1 MKTLFRN
8 LFLLLS
14 GLWLHCQ
21 TLAQDYIK
29 ADYSLAHGNLPTEEN
44 GYVELRLACSAN
56 DGTIIYKS
64 EDIRGP
70 GGRRYFLEKYDQDM
84 KRVVIKEYSGVNE
97 NAPFILNIVAFN
109 GKLYALNGITDE
121 SIPERESHTVYISE
135 LDQESLELTKE
146 RQLFKFEQAKSTG
159 LSFDLDVSN
168 DGQTIAVLA
177 AQYTGIEK
185 IVNFHVATLNSTFEV
200 TSNYTGELTYGSL
213 KGDRPYRIELFTLNS
228 GKVIL
233 PFSAEIIQEGSEYN
247 PIHDYFIGLGNKH
260 ELNFERFNVLDHQ
273 MTSAVFALSE
283 KEDFFAGGYY
293 FTHLLGHAEGSQTL
307 KFDLTTGTVSSVSKS
322 AFTKEY
328 TLLQLNDRETEKAME
343 QNSTYGVIGISLL
356 VPKDFVSH
364 GDGSM
369 SLTGQVEMGSIRKDA
384 KTGTLIVY
392 PDIYET
398 RHIHVTRL
406 DANGTAQYHDKMAK
420 ITILTDIYL
429 RFRAFDYKNELVV
442 FCELPPE
449 HFYEDYESLPK
460 STKLKL
466 RGKTYSI
473 GRFRTYE
480 NFLIEG
486 KNTIEALYVNA
497 LEERKF
503 GDVYYESHIKTLDN
517 GGIFVHCRNDESEH
531 WGVLFTP
538 NN

>member
-1 MKTLFRN
+1 MKSMIRN
-8 LFLLLS
+8 LFLLLG

-21 TLAQDYIK
+21 TLAQEYIK
-29 ADYSLAHGNLPTEEN
+29 ADYALSDGNLPTEEN

-84 KRVVIKEYSGVNE
+84 KRVVIKEYSGQNE
-97 NAPFILNIVAFN
+97 NSPFIHSIVAFN
-109 GKLYALNGITDE
+109 GKLYALNSIIDE
-121 SIPERESHTVYISE
+121 SVPERESHTVCISE
-135 LDQESLELTKE
+135 LDQESLELDKE
-146 RQLFKFEQAKSTG
+146 RELFKFDQAKSTV
-159 LSFDLDVSN
+159 LSYNLDVSN
-168 DGQTIAVLA
+168 DGETIAVLA
-177 AQYTGIEK
+177 AQYSGFEK
-185 IVNFHVATLNSTFEV
+185 IANFQVTTLNSTFEF
-200 TSNYTGELTYGSL
+200 TSNYTGDLTYGSL
-213 KGDRPYRIELFTLNS
+213 KGDRPNELQLFTLNS

-233 PFSAEIIQEGSEYN
+233 SFSAQIIQKGSDYN
-247 PIHDYFIGLGNKH
+247 PILDYFIGLGNKH
-260 ELNFERFNVLDHQ
+260 ELNFERFNVLEHQ

-293 FTHLLGHAEGSQTL
+293 FTHLLGHAVGSQTL
-307 KFDLTTGTVSSVSKS
+307 KFDLATGTISSLSKS

-328 TLLQLNDRETEKAME
+328 TLLKLNEREADKAME

-364 GDGSM
+364 RDGSM
-369 SLTGQVEMGSIRKDA
+369 SLTGQIEMGSIRKDV
-384 KTGTLIVY
+384 KSGTLVVY

-420 ITILTDIYL
+420 ITILMDIYL

-442 FCELPPE
+442 FCVLPPE
-449 HFYEDYESLPK
+449 HFYEDYESLPN

-466 RGKTYSI
+466 RGKTYSLW
-473 GRFRTYE
+473 RFLTHEDY
-480 NFLIEG
+480 LVEG
-486 KNTIEALYVNA
+486 KNTVEALYVNSS
-497 LEERKF
+497 EERKF
-503 GDVYYESHIKTLDN
+503 GEVYYESHIKTLDN
-517 GGIFVHCRNDESEH
+517 GGIFVHCLNDESEH